1 LGTIDRYN
9 PSFSLADD
17 DDEVYTIDTTESDG
31 TTEDNT
37 WEYYKDDV
45 TDSTTNEIPLE
56 TPAPHIDHLA
66 GQDDTTKGQTGC
78 SDSVV
83 NVEGPS
89 TSLAAF
95 TDGE

>member
-17 DDEVYTIDTTESDG
+17 DGEAYTIDTTESDG
-31 TTEDNT
+31 ITEDNT
-37 WEYYKDDV
+37 WEYDKDDV
-45 TDSTTNEIPLE
+45 TDETTDGIPLD
-56 TPAPHIDHLA
+56 TPVPHVDQLA

-83 NVEGPS
+83 DVKGPS
-89 TSLAAF
+89 TSLVAYTA
-95 TDGE
+95 GE